1 MLAPPLAAGGH
12 ARKAHDSSAA
22 SGCCGAGAYRF
33 ARADSAAD
41 RAFAKLSSHSGQVA
55 FPGGKRDPL
64 DVSAEAT
71 ALREA
76 HEEVGLA
83 PQNVEVLGRF
93 RFM

>member
-1 MLAPPLAAGGH
+1 MQEKRMTARPPLDAAVLVPIVLREH
-12 ARKAHDSSAA
+12 
-22 SGCCGAGAYRF
+22 
-33 ARADSAAD
+33 DSAAD
-41 RAFAKLSSHSGQVA
+41 RAFLPSSLATPARWHFRA
-55 FPGGKRDPL
+55 ANEILP